1 MLVFQWVDV
10 VCQVLNNIT
19 TISNGHPIYN
29 DNTIV
34 LVVENNGNTYK
45 NMIGLVKT
53 VKQFFNT
60 LKAIIT
66 KLKKSNEMKCE
77 LCINSVIRK

>member
-1 MLVFQWVDV
+1 MLVDV
-10 VCQVLNNIT
+10 VYQVLNNIT
-19 TISNGHPIYN
+19 TISNGRPIYN

-53 VKQFFNT
+53 VK
-60 LKAIIT
+60 
-66 KLKKSNEMKCE
+66 
-77 LCINSVIRK
+77 